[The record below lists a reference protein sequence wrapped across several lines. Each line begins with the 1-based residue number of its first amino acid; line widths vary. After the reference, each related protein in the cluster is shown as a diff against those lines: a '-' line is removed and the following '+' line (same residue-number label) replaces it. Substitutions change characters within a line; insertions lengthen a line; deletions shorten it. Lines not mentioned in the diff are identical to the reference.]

1 MRRHRWVMLAAAAA
15 VSLALASC
23 GGPASSAEFGKEDL
37 AAIQKQID
45 DFIAAYN
52 AKDSAKVAGLFTGSG
67 SLMVPNSSV
76 VRGFDTIK
84 GYYDMRF
91 GMGATDLVIDA
102 TPTGQGKI
110 GYAVGTYSLR
120 LAPEGGPETRDRGKL
135 LLVMQKL
142 PGNAWRIE
150 ILMWSSDLPPPA
162 PPAPEPEK
170 KN

>member
-1 MRRHRWVMLAAAAA
+1 MLAVAVT

-23 GGPASSAEFGKEDL
+23 GGRAPDGFGKGDL
-37 AAIQKQID
+37 AAIQKLIG
-45 DFIAAYN
+45 DFVSAYN

-76 VRGFDTIK
+76 VRGFDPIK

-91 GMGATDLVIDA
+91 GIGATDLVIEA
-102 TPTGQGKI
+102 TPTGQAKL
-110 GYAVGTYSLR
+110 GYVVGTYSLR
-120 LAPEGGPETRDRGKL
+120 LAPEGGTETRDRGKL
-135 LLVMQKL
+135 LMLMQKM

-150 ILMWSSDLPPPA
+150 ILMWSSDLPPQV
-162 PPAPEPEK
+162 PPAPAPEK